1 LHANLP
7 ALTVSV
13 LLDVTRLDPTAPPLA
28 PVRSLETEVDPE
40 LLALPAPPRGQ
51 RLVAMVLMAAVVGL
65 ALGLMSS
72 VRSDLSYALKPD
84 RAEFLGDAV
93 QLDPATLPSNAYV
106 RVRGTPM
113 LSGMVRFETGLWGKK
128 QVVFPLAGQRH
139 VFVQVSAA
147 TLEDPRSAARTEFA
161 GRMITLG
168 ELGGRFRVVREYL
181 AQHMGLPVTAQTFLI
196 IADDPPRTHVWA
208 LMFAGFC
215 LAVVVLN
222 AWLFSRWFKPL
233 RRSAAPALDSPEALQ

>member
-1 LHANLP
+1 M
-7 ALTVSV
+7 
-13 LLDVTRLDPTAPPLA
+13 TRLDPTAPPLA
-28 PVRSLETEVDPE
+28 PAVGLETEADPE

-72 VRSDLSYALKPD
+72 VRSDLAYALQPD
-84 RAEFLGDAV
+84 RALFLGDAV

-113 LSGMVRFETGLWGKK
+113 LSGMVHFETGLWGSP

-139 VFVQVSAA
+139 VFVQVSAQA
-147 TLEDPRSAARTEFA
+147 LSDPRTAARTEFA

-168 ELGGRFRVVREYL
+168 ELGGRFRVVREFL
-181 AQHMGLPVTAQTFLI
+181 ARHMGLPVTGQTFLI
-196 IADDPPRTHVWA
+196 IADDPPGTHVWA
-208 LMFAGFC
+208 LLFAAFC
-215 LAVVVLN
+215 LGVVGLN
-222 AWLFSRWFKPL
+222 AWLFSRWFRPL
-233 RRSAAPALDSPEALQ
+233 RRGSITRASAL